1 MAFTKITHAGIG
13 STGTVLLENLEVTGV
28 GTFGGSVSV
37 GGTLTYEDVTNVDS
51 VGLITARNG
60 VVVGSGIT
68 LSKDGDIFATGV
80 TTTGSLVSNGAI
92 SGTTGTFSAAVSG
105 TTGTFTGD
113 VSIPDTIVH
122 TGDTNTKIR
131 FPADDTVT
139 VETAGS
145 EAIRI
150 TSERDLGVGMGS
162 PWARLVVHETSTNT
176 DLTAHNYLASQS
188 GMSIENGSTTDGC
201 FSAYSARVKNNA
213 GTQQSGSLAFKSTS
227 SGYTP
232 EIHLTQRTGAGTQAT
247 RLRINSSGK
256 VNIGDTQMSSNLLN
270 VEDGTAAAIDIA
282 SHGTGGDTAY
292 IGVKKSSG
300 GGLTLGISNR
310 DIIFKTGAS
319 YSSGTTFDSGTER
332 FRITSAGQ
340 VKISGADDQ
349 DNFVVDASQTQFV
362 IHQDSSDGEVSIR
375 AQDGSGNN
383 YAKFM
388 TFGLEGGS
396 GVIER
401 LRINSAGDVRVG
413 SAASTAGLRYFDVVN
428 SSNAANTHG
437 SLVRLITSNAANTG
451 TTSVDIVKYKDGNF
465 YINNNE
471 SSGSTHFYTGG
482 ATRMTINQNGII
494 TKPYTPSFFATINGG
509 DATTNTNNK
518 IPWNV
523 VKHNTGNH
531 YDTSNYY
538 FVAPVSGHY
547 YFFTQLWAKNG
558 TSNAR
563 FHFHV
568 EDASN
573 SYAGDNITQNGFHSN
588 GLNLNDHTMSASV
601 VWYLD
606 VGDRISVRPDNTN
619 LTYYTAGASDPH
631 SYFCGYMIG

>member
-51 VGLITARNG
+51 IGIVTARAG
-60 VVVGSGIT
+60 VLVGSGIT

-80 TTTGSLVSNGAI
+80 TTSTTFVGALTGNVTGNI
-92 SGTTGTFSAAVSG
+92 SGGTVAGS
-105 TTGTFTGD
+105 TGTFTGD

-131 FPADDTVT
+131 FPAADTFT

-150 TSERDLGVGMGS
+150 TSDGDLGVGMGS
-162 PWARLVVHETSTNT
+162 PWARLVVHETSSNT
-176 DLTAHNYLASQS
+176 SLTGHNYLASQS
-188 GMSIENGSTTDGC
+188 GMSIENGSTTDGS

-232 EIHLTQRTGAGTQAT
+232 EIHLTQRTGAGVQAT
-247 RLRINSSGK
+247 RLLIDSSGK
-256 VNIGDTQMSSNLLN
+256 LLVGTSSDYAENVQAAFYGASNGGIALASGTSGSSRLMFADGTSGSGTGAYIGSIIYAHSDNSMRFTTNTSEALRIDSSGRIRQGSSTGRNTALMAASPTYQLEGVGSN
-270 VEDGTAAAIDIA
+270 ASNFGIFCNSNGTAA
-282 SHGTGGDTAY
+282 
-292 IGVKKSSG
+292 
-300 GGLTLGISNR
+300 GGL
-310 DIIFKTGAS
+310 IFGKTRGTAVG
-319 YSSGTTFDSGTER
+319 GTTVVQDGDSLGHIAFEGSDGSAQRVGARITASVDGTPGSSDMPGRLMFFTTPDGSASETER
-332 FRITSAGQ
+332 
-340 VKISGADDQ
+340 
-349 DNFVVDASQTQFV
+349 
-362 IHQDSSDGEVSIR
+362 
-375 AQDGSGNN
+375 
-383 YAKFM
+383 M
-388 TFGLEGGS
+388 
-396 GVIER
+396 
-401 LRINSAGDVRVG
+401 RIN
-413 SAASTAGLRYFDVVN
+413 
-428 SSNAANTHG
+428 
-437 SLVRLITSNAANTG
+437 
-451 TTSVDIVKYKDGNF
+451 KD
-465 YINNNE
+465 
-471 SSGSTHFYTGG
+471 
-482 ATRMTINQNGII
+482 GII
-494 TKPYTPSFFATINGG
+494 TKPYTPSFFVTINGG
-509 DATTNTNNK
+509 DATTNISNK

-523 VKHNTGNH
+523 VKHNTGSH

-538 FVAPVSGHY
+538 FVAPVSAHY
-547 YFFTQLWAKNG
+547 YFFVQLWAKNT

-573 SYAGDNITQNGFHSN
+573 SYTGDNITQNGFHSN
-588 GLNLNDHTMSASV
+588 GLNFNDHTMSASI